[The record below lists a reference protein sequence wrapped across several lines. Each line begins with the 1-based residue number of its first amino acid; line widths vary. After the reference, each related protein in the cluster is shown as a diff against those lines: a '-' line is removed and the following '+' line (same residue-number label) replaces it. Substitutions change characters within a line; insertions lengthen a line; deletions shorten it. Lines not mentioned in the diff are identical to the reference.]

1 MKFKSISCMKS
12 SELQGN
18 EEVSILVERG
28 NKQKHTT
35 EVFKLNGKGNSVS
48 MDSEP
53 IFERVSGFYMDSKKQ
68 FQEKL
73 IDFTLLIDGK
83 KEQKLS
89 FNMVSEFGFANN
101 PVVQDFDNKG
111 VQLTVQFAVID
122 ESEKEDALKD
132 GFKDNHRVSNNGQP
146 SGGCCTIF

>member
-1 MKFKSISCMKS
+1 MKFKSISCMKN

-111 VQLTVQFAVID
+111 VQLTV
-122 ESEKEDALKD
+122 
-132 GFKDNHRVSNNGQP
+132 
-146 SGGCCTIF
+146 